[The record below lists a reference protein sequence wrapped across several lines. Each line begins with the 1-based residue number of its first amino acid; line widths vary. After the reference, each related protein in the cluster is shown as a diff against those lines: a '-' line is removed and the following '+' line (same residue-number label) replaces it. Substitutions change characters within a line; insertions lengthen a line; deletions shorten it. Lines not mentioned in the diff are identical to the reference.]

1 MTSRCWPDSKNGL
14 AIYYTGGKTVEWT
27 GSEGKIVILF
37 DMPIRHPNGD
47 AEYDAGYVSLE
58 IKKLMGRRCK
68 YTKLC
73 RTDSHSS
80 SPSSAFKW
88 IL

>member
-14 AIYYTGGKTVEWT
+14 TIYYTGGKTVEWT
-27 GSEGKIVILF
+27 GSGGKTGILF

-58 IKKLMGRRCK
+58 IKKLNGSKM
-68 YTKLC
+68 
-73 RTDSHSS
+73 
-80 SPSSAFKW
+80 
-88 IL
+88 